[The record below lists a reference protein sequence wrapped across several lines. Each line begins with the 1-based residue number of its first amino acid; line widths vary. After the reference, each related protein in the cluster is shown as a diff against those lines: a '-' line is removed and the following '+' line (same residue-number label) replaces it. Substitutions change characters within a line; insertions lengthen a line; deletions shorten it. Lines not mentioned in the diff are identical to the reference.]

1 MAMFS
6 ISPGVTTQEQ
16 DQTLTIPAVPTNI
29 GAMTGPFVW
38 GPAMQPTLVG
48 SVPQYLKT
56 FGKPT
61 NDFNIESW
69 FSGYNFLSYSSS
81 LYVCRAVDANAVN
94 ALANTGASTPIQ
106 VNNSDAYASL
116 TSLPTSSLYMA
127 KYPGAK
133 GNSLKV
139 SICDSANAY
148 SSVSPLPSSSNNT
161 SQFTFQP
168 GANNGVLTVTN
179 SNPSS
184 NTANTS
190 AQADA
195 TTITASLNVGDWIA
209 LGNTTVGTQYAQ
221 ITTVGTP
228 VTIANGVSTAVIS
241 LANTLFLTANA
252 TSQQVT
258 RYWEFYNLVTTA
270 PGTSDYVSKMGGAGD
285 ELHVVFIDEL
295 GGFTGIPDSVL
306 EVYQGLSRA
315 KDAQSESGGS
325 NYYASVINTQSA
337 YAWWTGD
344 RAGAPSGNSAT
355 ITASTNYVP
364 LDLNFAGGVDSA
376 GDGVI
381 STGSLQNAW
390 ALYQN
395 ADTYTINA
403 IIQGPTLNSTIPVF
417 LISQLAEGRKDC
429 IAFVSPP
436 RSTVVG
442 VTAGQAAGIVTYRN
456 QLPSSSYY
464 FMDSGYKYMY
474 DPYNSQYIY
483 VPLNADTAGLY
494 AALPDPWWSPAGY
507 NRGNIKNCIKLAYSP
522 QQADRDLLYQNSINP
537 VVTFPGQGTV
547 LFGDKTGLTKPSAF
561 SRINVRS
568 LFIVIEKA
576 IAISAKY
583 QLFEFNDA
591 TTQAQFVNM
600 VNPYLRDVQGRR
612 GLTWF
617 QVICDSTNNTQQ
629 VIDSNEFVGS
639 IYVQPNYSINFI
651 NLTFTAVNGSV
662 SFSEQ
667 QTSGPTVSQ

>member
-6 ISPGVTTQEQ
+6 ISPGVTTTER
-16 DQTLTIPAVPTNI
+16 DQTLTIPAVPTTV
-29 GAMTGPFVW
+29 GAMAAPFVW

-48 SVPQYLKT
+48 STPQLAKV

-61 NDFNIESW
+61 NGFNIESW
-69 FSGYNFLSYSSS
+69 FSGYNFLAYSSS

-94 ALANTGASTPIQ
+94 SLANTGTSTPIQ
-106 VNNSDAYASL
+106 VNNSDAYEAL
-116 TSLPTSSLYMA
+116 TSLPANSLYMA
-127 KYPGAK
+127 KYPGSL
-133 GNSLKV
+133 GNSLQV
-139 SICDSANAY
+139 SVCDSANAY
-148 SSVSPLPSSSNNT
+148 SSVSPAPASSNNT
-161 SQFTFQP
+161 AQFNFQP
-168 GANNGVLTVTN
+168 GGNTGLFTVTN

-190 AQADA
+190 AQTDA
-195 TTITASLNVGDWIA
+195 ATILATLNSGDW
-209 LGNTTVGTQYAQ
+209 LLVGNTSVGSQYAQ
-221 ITTVGTP
+221 ITVIGTP
-228 VTIANGVSTAVIS
+228 VTTANGVSTAVIG
-241 LANTLFLTANA
+241 LANTLFLTANSTSA
-252 TSQQVT
+252 TVT
-258 RYWEFYNLVTTA
+258 RYWEFYNLVTAA
-270 PGTSDYVSKMGGAGD
+270 PGTSTYVSNLGGTGD
-285 ELHVVFIDEL
+285 ELHVVLVDQAGKFS
-295 GGFTGIPDSVL
+295 GIPGSVL

-344 RAGAPSGNSAT
+344 RAGAPSGNSST

-364 LDLNFAGGVDSA
+364 LDVSFAGGVDSA
-376 GDGVI
+376 GEGAI
-381 STGSLQNAW
+381 ATGSIQNAW

-403 IIQGPTLNSTIPVF
+403 IVQGPTLNSTIPVF

-429 IAFVSPP
+429 IAFISPP

-442 VTAGQAAGIVTYRN
+442 VTAGQAAGLVSYRN
-456 QLPSSSYY
+456 QLPSSSYA

-483 VPLNADTAGLY
+483 VPLNGDIAGLY
-494 AALPDPWWSPAGY
+494 ASLPDPWWSPAGY

-522 QQADRDLLYQNSINP
+522 QQQDRDLLYQSSINP

-547 LFGDKTGLTKPSAF
+547 LFGDKTLLSKPSAF

-576 IAISAKY
+576 IAIAAKFE
-583 QLFEFNDA
+583 LFEFND
-591 TTQAQFVNM
+591 TITQAQFVNM

-629 VIDSNEFVGS
+629 VVDSNEFVGS
-639 IYVQPNYSINFI
+639 IYVKPNFSINFI
-651 NLTFTAVNGSV
+651 NLTFTAVNGTV

-667 QTSGPTVSQ
+667 QTSTVQ

>member
-6 ISPGVTTQEQ
+6 ISPGVVTTER
-16 DQTLTIPAVPTNI
+16 DQTLTIPAVPTTV
-29 GAMTGPFVW
+29 GAMAAPFVW
-38 GPAMQPTLVG
+38 GPAMQPTIVG
-48 SVPQYLKT
+48 SVAQMVQT

-61 NDFNIESW
+61 NGFNIESW
-69 FSGYNFLSYSSS
+69 FSGYNFLAYSSS

-94 ALANTGASTPIQ
+94 ALANTGAATPIQ
-106 VNNSDAYASL
+106 VNNSDVYQAL
-116 TSLPTSSLYMA
+116 TSLPTNSLYMA
-127 KYPGAK
+127 KYPGAM
-133 GNSLKV
+133 GNSLQV
-139 SICDSANAY
+139 SVCDSANAY
-148 SSVSPLPSSSNNT
+148 SSVSPAPANTNNT
-161 SQFTFQP
+161 AQFNFQP
-168 GANNGVLTVTN
+168 GANTGTFTVTN

-184 NTANTS
+184 NTANTA

-195 TTITASLNVGDWIA
+195 STILATLNSGDWLL
-209 LGNTTVGTQYAQ
+209 LGNTSVGTQYAQ

-228 VTIANGVSTAVIS
+228 VLTANGVSTAVIG
-241 LANTLFLTANA
+241 LANTLFLTANSTSA
-252 TSQQVT
+252 TVS
-258 RYWEFYNLVTTA
+258 RYWEFYNLVTAA
-270 PGTSDYVSKMGGAGD
+270 PGTSDYVSKMGGSGD
-285 ELHVVFIDEL
+285 ELHVVFVDSN
-295 GGFTGIPDSVL
+295 GAFTGIPGSVL

-315 KDAQSESGGS
+315 KDAQSETGGS

-355 ITASTNYVP
+355 ITASTNYAP
-364 LDLNFAGGVDSA
+364 LEVSFAGGVDSA
-376 GDGVI
+376 GEATI
-381 STGSLQNAW
+381 SAGSIQNAW

-395 ADTYTINA
+395 ADTFTINA
-403 IIQGPTLNSTIPVF
+403 IIQGPALNSTIPVF

-442 VTAGQAAGIVTYRN
+442 VTAGQASNLISYRN
-456 QLPSSSYY
+456 QLPSSSYA

-483 VPLNADTAGLY
+483 VPLNGDIAGLY

-522 QQADRDLLYQNSINP
+522 NQADRDALYQSSINP

-547 LFGDKTGLTKPSAF
+547 LFGDKTLLSKPSAF

-576 IAISAKY
+576 IAIAAKFE
-583 QLFEFNDA
+583 LFEFNDA
-591 TTQAQFVNM
+591 ITQAQFVNM

-629 VIDSNEFVGS
+629 VVDSNEFVGS
-639 IYVQPNYSINFI
+639 IYVQPNFSINFI

-667 QTSGPTVSQ
+667 QTAGPVSVQ

>member
-6 ISPGVTTQEQ
+6 ISPGVTTTER
-16 DQTLTIPAVPTNI
+16 DQTLTIPAVPTTV
-29 GAMTGPFVW
+29 GAMTAPFVW
-38 GPAMQPTLVG
+38 GPAMQPTLIG
-48 SVPQYLKT
+48 SVPQFVQI

-69 FSGYNFLSYSSS
+69 FSGYNFLAYSSS

-106 VNNSDAYASL
+106 VNNSDVYQAL
-116 TSLPTSSLYMA
+116 TSLPTNSLYMA
-127 KYPGAK
+127 KYPGAL
-133 GNSLKV
+133 GNSLQV
-139 SICDSANAY
+139 SVCDSANAY
-148 SSVSPLPSSSNNT
+148 SSVSPAPANANNT
-161 SQFTFQP
+161 AQFNFQP
-168 GANNGVLTVTN
+168 GANTGTLTVTN
-179 SNPSS
+179 STPTS

-195 TTITASLNVGDWIA
+195 STILATLNSGDWLL
-209 LGNTTVGTQYAQ
+209 LGNTSVGTQYAQ

-228 VTIANGVSTAVIS
+228 VLTANGVSTAVIG
-241 LANTLFLTANA
+241 LANTLFLTANSTSA
-252 TSQQVT
+252 TVT

-270 PGTSDYVSKMGGAGD
+270 PGTSDYVSKMGGVGD
-285 ELHVVFIDEL
+285 ELHVVFVDKN
-295 GGFTGIPDSVL
+295 GAFTGIPGSVL
-306 EVYQGLSRA
+306 ETYQGLSRA

-325 NYYASVINTQSA
+325 NYYASIINTQSA

-344 RAGAPSGNSAT
+344 RAGAPSGNSST

-364 LDLNFAGGVDSA
+364 LDLSFAGGVDSA
-376 GDGVI
+376 GENTI

-442 VTAGQAAGIVTYRN
+442 VTAGQAAGLVSYRN
-456 QLPSSSYY
+456 QLPSSSYA

-483 VPLNADTAGLY
+483 VPLNGDIAGLY

-522 QQADRDLLYQNSINP
+522 NQADRDALYQSSINP

-547 LFGDKTGLTKPSAF
+547 LFGDKTLLTKPSAF

-576 IAISAKY
+576 IAIAAKFE
-583 QLFEFNDA
+583 LFEFNDA
-591 TTQAQFVNM
+591 ITQAQFVNM

-629 VIDSNEFVGS
+629 VVDSNEFVGS
-639 IYVQPNYSINFI
+639 IYVQPNFSINFI

-662 SFSEQ
+662 TFSEQ
-667 QTSGPTVSQ
+667 QSTTAGQ

>member
-6 ISPGVTTQEQ
+6 ISPGVTVQEQ
-16 DQTLTIPAVPTNI
+16 DQTLTIPAVPTTV
-29 GAMTGPFVW
+29 GATVGPFVW
-38 GPAMQPTLVG
+38 GPAMQPALIG
-48 SVPQYLKT
+48 SVSQLVQT

-61 NDFNIESW
+61 KDYNIESW
-69 FSGYNFLSYSSS
+69 FSAYNFLSYSSS
-81 LYVCRAVDANAVN
+81 LYVCRAVDSSAMNS
-94 ALANTGASTPIQ
+94 LANTGTATPIQ
-106 VNNSDAYASL
+106 VNNSDAYEAL
-116 TSLPTSSLYMA
+116 TSMPTNTLYMA

-133 GNSLKV
+133 GNSLGV
-139 SICDSANAY
+139 SVCDSANAY
-148 SSVSPLPSSSNNT
+148 SSVSPAPANSNNT
-161 SQFTFQP
+161 AQFNFQP
-168 GANNGVLTVTN
+168 GANTGLFTVTN
-179 SNPSS
+179 SNPSG
-184 NTANTS
+184 NTANS
-190 AQADA
+190 AAQTDA
-195 TTITASLNVGDWIA
+195 TTILGSLNVGDWLS
-209 LGNTTVGTQYAQ
+209 LGNTSVGTQYVQ
-221 ITTVGTP
+221 IASVGAP
-228 VTIANGVSTAVIS
+228 VTTANGVSTAVIS

-252 TSQQVT
+252 TSATVT
-258 RYWEFYNLVTTA
+258 RYWKFYNLVTTA
-270 PGTSDYVSKMGGAGD
+270 PGTSDYVAKMGGSGD
-285 ELHVVFIDEL
+285 ELHVVFTDEE
-295 GGFTGIPDSVL
+295 GGFTGIPGSVL
-306 EVYQGLSRA
+306 EVHQGLSRA
-315 KDAQSESGGS
+315 TDAQSESGGS

-337 YAWWTGD
+337 YVWWTGD
-344 RAGAPSGNSAT
+344 RQGAPSANSST
-355 ITASTNYVP
+355 VVPSTNYVP
-364 LDLNFAGGVDSA
+364 LDLSFAGGVDSA
-376 GDGVI
+376 GEATI

-395 ADTYTINA
+395 ADIYTINA

-429 IAFVSPP
+429 IAFISPP

-442 VTAGQAAGIVTYRN
+442 VTAGQAAELVSYRN
-456 QLPSSSYY
+456 QLPSSSYA

-474 DPYNSQYIY
+474 DQYNSQYIY
-483 VPLNADTAGLY
+483 VPLNADIAGLY
-494 AALPDPWWSPAGY
+494 ASLPDPWWSPAGY

-522 QQADRDLLYQNSINP
+522 HQQDRDLLYQSSINP

-547 LFGDKTGLTKPSAF
+547 LFGDKTLLSKPSAF

-576 IAISAKY
+576 IAIAAKY
-583 QLFEFNDA
+583 ELFEFNDP

-639 IYVQPNYSINFI
+639 ILVKPNYSINFI

-667 QTSGPTVSQ
+667 QTSGSASI